1 MNQSMTVKRD
11 AASRVRS
18 SARGFSII
26 EMLIA
31 LAITSTLLTASLAA
45 LDASFKGYKQATDT
59 ASTNVVSRLVM
70 HRMMSLI
77 RTGTN
82 FGPYPADVL
91 DTASN
96 PVSSSFIE
104 FEAFNNADT
113 LESRIVRIER
123 RASTGGRPGPFEL
136 WYTQQEFSNGTETH
150 KEERPL
156 LSGLTE
162 LEFTLEYDVGPRLRR
177 ATVDMTVQPQ
187 DMKDIQVHS
196 TVTANTIRFVSSV
209 NPRNL
214 DE

>member
-1 MNQSMTVKRD
+1 MKRFMMTRPNMCLRTN
-11 AASRVRS
+11 STS
-18 SARGFSII
+18 RGFSII

-77 RTGTN
+77 RTGKN
-82 FGPYPADVL
+82 FGPYPADVF
-91 DTASN
+91 DTANN
-96 PVSSSFIE
+96 PLSSSFIE
-104 FEAFNNADT
+104 FEAFNNTET
-113 LESRIVRIER
+113 LESRVVRIER
-123 RASTGGRPGPFEL
+123 RVSTGGRPGPFEL
-136 WYTQQEFSNGTETH
+136 WYTQQDFTNGTETH

-156 LSGLTE
+156 ISGLTE
-162 LEFTLEYDVGPRLRR
+162 LEFTLEYDVGPQLRR

-187 DMKDIQVHS
+187 DMKDTQIHS